1 MLLFGMSYICLQIFQ
16 LIGISHT
23 HFLSYNPTLLCLF
36 SLYKK
41 DPLQNPTLP
50 LFRRNRSGRWRIM
63 ERVFCLYYFTSAQPK
78 AARFA
83 SISAKIF
90 SATLTGSV
98 FTYITEPKRSLVSS
112 FNHFVTASEPCV
124 GGSTQW

>member
-1 MLLFGMSYICLQIFQ
+1 MPNK
-16 LIGISHT
+16 T
-23 HFLSYNPTLLCLF
+23 HRVNTPTFDREPEITLSVRPTLLCVF

-41 DPLQNPTLP
+41 RPSSESDFAPVPKEQIWAVEDYGEGL
-50 LFRRNRSGRWRIM
+50 LFI
-63 ERVFCLYYFTSAQPK
+63 LYYFTSAQPK

-112 FNHFVTASEPCV
+112 LSHFVTASEPCV